1 MSALLSLSGRVELW
15 RGTAQLSARI
25 RRYTDGEAA
34 IKAIQD
40 KIGKVKIFSLLFR
53 HRFPVTPKSF
63 PVNFCE
69 QFRQKPAWMLRLVRI
84 LLLF

>member
-1 MSALLSLSGRVELW
+1 MW
-15 RGTAQLSARI
+15 RATAQLSAWI
-25 RRYTDGEAA
+25 RRYTDGEGA

-63 PVNFCE
+63 PINLCE
-69 QFRQKPAWMLRLVRI
+69 QFCQRPAWMLRLVRI
-84 LLLF
+84 SLLF